1 MYYVL
6 AGDEE
11 GYQNVTLSLM
21 REASVNTT
29 GAQEWWD
36 ISIADCRV
44 SCGVLPMVIFND
56 KVSPPS
62 LGFLAG
68 YGYTAC
74 IPFMRYS
81 AGFYCI
87 HCRLN

>member
-1 MYYVL
+1 MSFV

-11 GYQNVTLSLM
+11 GYQEVTLSLM
-21 REASVNTT
+21 SG

-36 ISIADCRV
+36 ISIAGCDP
-44 SCGVLPMVIFND
+44 STKACGVLPMVIFND

-68 YGYTAC
+68 YG
-74 IPFMRYS
+74 
-81 AGFYCI
+81 
-87 HCRLN
+87 